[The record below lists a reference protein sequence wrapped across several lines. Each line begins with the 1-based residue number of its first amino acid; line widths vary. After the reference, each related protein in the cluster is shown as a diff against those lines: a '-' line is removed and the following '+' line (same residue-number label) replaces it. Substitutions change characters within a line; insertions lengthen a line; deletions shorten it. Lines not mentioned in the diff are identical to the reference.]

1 MGGMLRPITA
11 LQGLPAVACFSTHLR
26 FSRLGGK
33 VLDEVVLRHA
43 ALVHDDA
50 AQLALLLAHVV
61 HLAAH
66 HVAQLFDGLG
76 GEADGHQ
83 LGSTACCAFM

>member
-1 MGGMLRPITA
+1 MTAAPGLAGGGLLFDP
-11 LQGLPAVACFSTHLR
+11 LQVEQVGR
-26 FSRLGGK
+26 E
-33 VLDEVVLRHA
+33 VLDEGFLRHA

-50 AQLALLLAHVV
+50 AQLALFLAHVV

-83 LGSTACCAFM
+83 LFDRACWAFT